1 MNKVILASFDVLS
14 LILQGDEVGNGRGRL
29 LRHLSEGDDGKVN
42 FARSLVIVLFLFIES
57 LRNRTLT
64 ADRRGRPNVYE

>member
-14 LILQGDEVGNGRGRL
+14 LILQGDEVENGRGRL

-42 FARSLVIVLFLFIES
+42 FRAPRGHCAFLVYRE
-57 LRNRTLT
+57 LT
-64 ADRRGRPNVYE
+64 QQDTDSR